1 MKKVTQVKV
10 ENDITGEETYYWNTK
25 IALAQ
30 ADLEANQV
38 KVENDFNVEVG
49 ENPFEGMNFQEGL
62 FPTAREIDYHDA
74 VSIGEQHR
82 DQEWILSDRDVFH
95 KNPFYTGPRTP
106 HPEELDDDGVPYFGL
121 GYYEVENQHSDL
133 KWLADRC
140 QVAVP
145 HNSIIE
151 DDDIPF

>member
-10 ENDITGEETYYWNTK
+10 ENDITGEETHYWNTK

-30 ADLEANQV
+30 ADLEATQV
-38 KVENDFNVEVG
+38 KVENDFNYPDNPYEGVVFQQGELPTDSEIAFHNRFSVG
-49 ENPFEGMNFQEGL
+49 EQN
-62 FPTAREIDYHDA
+62 REVEFIS
-74 VSIGEQHR
+74 SICGAYLER
-82 DQEWILSDRDVFH
+82 
-95 KNPFYTGPRTP
+95 NPFYTGPRTP
-106 HPEELDDDGVPYFGL
+106 HPEECDDDGEPQFGY

-151 DDDIPF
+151 DEDIPF